1 MQLSKISQLLLIE
14 KPVFKVLLGPVIF
27 GELLA
32 EVRVGVVFSVLLSL
46 LLAYLCLFLRVADY
60 LVEELP
66 QVL

>member
-46 LLAYLCLFLRVADY
+46 LLAYLYLFLRVADY